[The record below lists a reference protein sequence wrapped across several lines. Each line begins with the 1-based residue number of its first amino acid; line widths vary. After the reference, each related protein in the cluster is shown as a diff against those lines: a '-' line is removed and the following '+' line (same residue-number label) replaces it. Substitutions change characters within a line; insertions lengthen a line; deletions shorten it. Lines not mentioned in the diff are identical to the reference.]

1 MARIFSINFT
11 YAGMNHSAMV
21 SVRTTPFYTEYSINS
36 LNEELLEILPST
48 KIISSAPN
56 QYFFEHIPKEKT
68 TPLMEILI
76 KEISLHMRTFAV

>member
-21 SVRTTPFYTEYSINS
+21 SVRNTPFYTEYTLNS
-36 LNEELLEILPST
+36 LNEDLLELLPST

-56 QYFFEHIPKEKT
+56 QYSFEHISREKSN
-68 TPLMEILI
+68 PLMEILI
-76 KEISLHMRTFAV
+76 REVSLHMRTFAV